1 MESLKKEKSPR
12 FQQND
17 EVVLS
22 EDEKRDSIRML
33 ERLMELG
40 LLEVWGDEDDLEE
53 RFILDCEDRKQ
64 CCRAICCS
72 FIFALTKEEQQKGTI
87 QWNPKRPYFIARE
100 DDGFCPH
107 LDRTSLKCKIWEDCP
122 KRCQKYNCGKELN
135 VWIDFKKKIINKEVF
150 KHLPKKS

>member
-1 MESLKKEKSPR
+1 MESSNNEKLPR
-12 FQQND
+12 SQQDD

-22 EDEKRDSIRML
+22 EDEKRDSVKML

-53 RFILDCEDRKQ
+53 KVLLDCEDRKQ

-87 QWNPKRPYFIARE
+87 QWNPKRPYFIAR
-100 DDGFCPH
+100 DNDGYCPH
-107 LDRTSLKCKIWEDCP
+107 LDRISLKCTIWEERP
-122 KRCQKYNCGKELN
+122 RRCQKYNCGKELN
-135 VWIDFKKKIINKEVF
+135 VWIDFEKKIINKEVF
-150 KHLPKKS
+150 KLLPK